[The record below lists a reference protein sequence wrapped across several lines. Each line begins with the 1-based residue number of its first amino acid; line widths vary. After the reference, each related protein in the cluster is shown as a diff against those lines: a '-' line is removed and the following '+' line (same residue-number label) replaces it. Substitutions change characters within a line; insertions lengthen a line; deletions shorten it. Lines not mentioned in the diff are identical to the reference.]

1 MDYLREGIGLRAMAQ
16 RDPLVEYQREGGL
29 MFSQMMEAFMEEV
42 VGFVFHLDVQV
53 QEAGPQV
60 GVVTDG
66 AGRPTRITSAPLVE
80 SGPDPDG
87 PGVEVHTVGG
97 SDDAVEIEAPAEPE
111 PETPFTRPKI
121 TAKGLSGTNGK
132 RAVSYS
138 APGEDGSVATTT
150 TKSGN
155 EFEGVGRNAP
165 CPCGSGK
172 KFKMCHGRAGV
183 S

>member
-1 MDYLREGIGLRAMAQ
+1 M
-16 RDPLVEYQREGGL
+16 
-29 MFSQMMEAFMEEV
+29 
-42 VGFVFHLDVQV
+42 
-53 QEAGPQV
+53 
-60 GVVTDG
+60 VTDG

-97 SDDAVEIEAPAEPE
+97 GDELEIEEPAEPQ

-121 TAKGLSGTNGK
+121 SAKGLDGRSNGK

-138 APGEDGSVATTT
+138 APGEDGAVATTT
-150 TKSGN
+150 ANVTS
-155 EFEGVGRNAP
+155 EYEGVGRNAP

-172 KFKMCHGRAGV
+172 KFKMCHGRPGA

>member
-16 RDPLVEYQREGGL
+16 RDPLVEYQREGGH
-29 MFSQMMEAFMEEV
+29 MFNQMMEAFMEEV

-53 QEAGPQV
+53 QQAGPQV

-87 PGVEVHTVGG
+87 PGVEVHTVGEPDL
-97 SDDAVEIEAPAEPE
+97 DDLVEPVA
-111 PETPFTRPKI
+111 ETPFTRPKI
-121 TAKGLSGTNGK
+121 SAKGLDGRTNGK

-150 TKSGN
+150 AKSTS
-155 EFEGVGRNAP
+155 EYEGVGRNAP

-172 KFKMCHGRAGV
+172 KFKMCHGRSGV